1 MGLSFAGILSI
12 HFQKFSIC
20 LSYGKPYGLL
30 PGGKI
35 FTEVDPSTED
45 TTKENNSIDN
55 TGIMKI

>member
-1 MGLSFAGILSI
+1 MGLSLAGILSI

-35 FTEVDPSTED
+35 FSGLDPATGNITIEI
-45 TTKENNSIDN
+45 NNKDI
-55 TGIMKI
+55 TGIKTK